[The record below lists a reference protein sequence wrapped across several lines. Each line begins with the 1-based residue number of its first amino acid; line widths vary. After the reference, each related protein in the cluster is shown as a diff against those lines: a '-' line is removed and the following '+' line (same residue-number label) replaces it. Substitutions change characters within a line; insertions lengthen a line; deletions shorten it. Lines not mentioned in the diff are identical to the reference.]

1 MAFLPVFWYQFKT
14 FIWKKYS
21 KSKQTKYSGLVKLGV
36 QWAEWDNSIFFQ
48 KKKGL
53 PNWEETQLNSTLGQI
68 IVTLVLTSNDR
79 WRYYQN
85 VCTPGYTFVFWQ
97 WPQWEAHID
106 WMVLN
111 GINMPLAF
119 TAQEAIWIRVYQQVT
134 SLLLIYAILSI
145 LFGHKYFLT
154 IKIEVK
160 N

>member
-1 MAFLPVFWYQFKT
+1 MNIVYFLR
-14 FIWKKYS
+14 KKDYPIER
-21 KSKQTKYSGLVKLGV
+21 KL
-36 QWAEWDNSIFFQ
+36 
-48 KKKGL
+48 K
-53 PNWEETQLNSTLGQI
+53 STLGQI

-134 SLLLIYAILSI
+134 FYAILSI
-145 LFGHKYFLT
+145 SFGHKYFLT
-154 IKIEVK
+154 MY
-160 N
+160 

>member
-1 MAFLPVFWYQFKT
+1 MTFSCFIKNNLPYEYRSFQEK
-14 FIWKKYS
+14 
-21 KSKQTKYSGLVKLGV
+21 VKDYPIEL
-36 QWAEWDNSIFFQ
+36 
-48 KKKGL
+48 KLK
-53 PNWEETQLNSTLGQI
+53 LNSALGQI

-119 TAQEAIWIRVYQQVT
+119 TAQEAIWIRVYQPVT
-134 SLLLIYAILSI
+134 SLLLLNAILSI
-145 LFGHKYFLT
+145 PFGHKYFLI

>member
-1 MAFLPVFWYQFKT
+1 MDYYPIERK
-14 FIWKKYS
+14 
-21 KSKQTKYSGLVKLGV
+21 
-36 QWAEWDNSIFFQ
+36 
-48 KKKGL
+48 
-53 PNWEETQLNSTLGQI
+53 LNSTLGQI

-119 TAQEAIWIRVYQQVT
+119 TAQEAIWIRAYQQVT